1 MSDELGGTP
10 PTTKH
15 KIREDVMEV
24 VKKYLDAHM
33 MADPN
38 RTNLD
43 GTPSMGVPEAHALDA
58 VGELSVVLTYL
69 LASVSYAKGED
80 KADMTIKFM
89 TMVPILDKMLD
100 KAYDMIS
107 EMDTDELFPGMRR
120 DKES

>member
-1 MSDELGGTP
+1 MHDAHGGTP
-10 PTTKH
+10 PKH
-15 KIREDVMEV
+15 MIREDVMEV
-24 VKKYLDAHM
+24 VKKYLNAQEVL
-33 MADPN
+33 DPD
-38 RTNLD
+38 T
-43 GTPSMGVPEAHALDA
+43 GKMGVPEAHALDA

-100 KAYDMIS
+100 KAYDKIS
-107 EMDTDELFPGMRR
+107 EMDADELFPGMRR